1 MIDSRLQEIS
11 LEEIRRQNRPP
22 MTPAQMVRRYWGA
35 KGHPSG
41 KKDHFSAAL
50 GEALIALGQRVKP
63 ENTVQ
68 TGSPACQGKK
78 QEAF

>member
-41 KKDHFSAAL
+41 KKDRFSAAL
-50 GEALIALGQRVKP
+50 GEALIAQGRRLKP
-63 ENTVQ
+63 KNPTQ
-68 TGSPACQGKK
+68 TTKPAYRRS
-78 QEAF
+78 